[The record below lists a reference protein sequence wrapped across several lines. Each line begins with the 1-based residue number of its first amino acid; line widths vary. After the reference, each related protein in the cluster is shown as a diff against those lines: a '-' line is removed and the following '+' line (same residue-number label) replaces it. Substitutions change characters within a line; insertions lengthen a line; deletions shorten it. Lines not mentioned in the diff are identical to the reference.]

1 MRVTANGHPVG
12 AEDDPAIH
20 VAVCA
25 GTLRDSIETGAPLLD
40 HPGLEG
46 RCQQQLGRSGTATF
60 SSLKFQFTSWNCD
73 KRPFHLIVGVFA
85 PATHPLAVAARAGQ
99 GGQAPAEQGGVQ
111 WRQAGEYDGSPPPE
125 HEMVALACVRS
136 PPIVVDARKRTNR
149 ERPRANEYDVCLA
162 KRKGAVGSI
171 GGGGGGAGAGGG
183 GAGGGGATSVS
194 AEAALRSHAFASSL
208 LAGRQGMSPGTPLG
222 AHGYGATAMH
232 PTLAAA
238 LSHPQL
244 AGTHG
249 AHHAAAPQQMAAH
262 MLALQQGGGGG
273 PPVQGTAIPG
283 QGMAAPPAWWWDGV
297 ARVMPADG
305 AGAQS
310 EVAAAAAAAAEAAAA
325 TMTATTAIASE
336 ARARAGAEAAEAEA
350 AAAAAER
357 RVALEGQAGQMGAAE
372 EGEAAEAAWRD
383 VMGMVDQLATVE
395 SRRSIL
401 DEQLKKAER
410 EHQTQRS
417 TMESWRQGGAAEWQL
432 KMLPSM
438 EVQVNTREGEIA
450 EMRANKCKLDAL
462 CDTIVERQ
470 RALAPQR
477 RKLDQARAAT
487 VKATAAAR
495 AAEQAARATEQAAQ
509 AAATAET
516 QSEEAE
522 QLASHELEREQHAIG
537 QADR

>member
-1 MRVTANGHPVG
+1 M
-12 AEDDPAIH
+12 
-20 VAVCA
+20 
-25 GTLRDSIETGAPLLD
+25 
-40 HPGLEG
+40 
-46 RCQQQLGRSGTATF
+46 
-60 SSLKFQFTSWNCD
+60 
-73 KRPFHLIVGVFA
+73 
-85 PATHPLAVAARAGQ
+85 
-99 GGQAPAEQGGVQ
+99 
-111 WRQAGEYDGSPPPE
+111 
-125 HEMVALACVRS
+125 
-136 PPIVVDARKRTNR
+136 
-149 ERPRANEYDVCLA
+149 
-162 KRKGAVGSI
+162 
-171 GGGGGGAGAGGG
+171 
-183 GAGGGGATSVS
+183 S

-273 PPVQGTAIPG
+273 QPVQGTVIPG
-283 QGMAAPPAWWWDGV
+283 QGMAAPPAWWWDGA

-305 AGAQS
+305 AGAQC
-310 EVAAAAAAAAEAAAA
+310 EVAVAAAAAAEAAAAAA
-325 TMTATTAIASE
+325 TMTATTAIAAE
-336 ARARAGAEAAEAEA
+336 ARARAGAEAALEAAEAEA

-432 KMLPSM
+432 QMLPSM
-438 EVQVNTREGEIA
+438 EVQVHTREGEIA
-450 EMRANKCKLDAL
+450 EMRANKCKLDTL
-462 CDTIVERQ
+462 CDAIVERQ
-470 RALAPQR
+470 RTLAPQR
-477 RKLDQARAAT
+477 RKLDQARAAA
-487 VKATAAAR
+487 VKAAAAAR
-495 AAEQAARATEQAAQ
+495 AAEQAARATEQAAH
-509 AAATAET
+509 AAAAAET

-522 QLASHELEREQHAIG
+522 QHASRELEREQHAIG
-537 QADR
+537 QACR